1 MEVVNRCVEWSLAG
15 LEKLAG
21 IPGSVGGAVVMNAG
35 AHGAYMDGV
44 VHAATVL
51 GPAGTVYEKTRDRLG
66 FSYRSSNL
74 ERGEII
80 LKVSLSLNKGDR
92 EEISRVVTEKLAWR
106 KERQPLSL
114 PSAGSV
120 FKNPRDCPAGR
131 IISELGFKGTRVGG
145 AEVSELHAN
154 FIVNRGGARAADI
167 LSLVERIRDKA
178 RRGAQYRAGA
188 RNQDS
193 RRGHVT
199 RDLKDIGPSEFSAK
213 KGSRRPRAEK
223 AEKSGAPRR
232 ARDAD
237 RGTLRAGAPGDDPLR
252 RGAGAARD
260 RQEDQ
265 RVILFPPGGR
275 GCDRGREGRR
285 DGIGRAIGFSAGS
298 PAPGDGPRG
307 HTGAAEVRRLGQG
320 RPGAQG
326 PAQ

>member
-1 MEVVNRCVEWSLAG
+1 MKSLEREIRGKVLFGEPMVRHTSYRVGGNADIFVVPADIEDLVAAMAIIREQGLPVVILGRGTNLLVRDGGIRGCVVSMEEMTAIEQTGPEAVSAEAGAPLMEVVNRCVEWSLAG
-15 LEKLAG
+15 IEKLAG

-44 VHAATVL
+44 VHTATVL
-51 GPAGTVYEKTRDRLG
+51 GPAGTVYEKTRDGLG

-80 LKVSLSLNKGDR
+80 LKVDLSLTKGDR
-92 EEISRVVTEKLAWR
+92 EEISRVVAEKLAWR

-178 RRGAQYRAGA
+178 RQERGIELEPEIRVVG
-188 RNQDS
+188 
-193 RRGHVT
+193 
-199 RDLKDIGPSEFSAK
+199 E
-213 KGSRRPRAEK
+213 
-223 AEKSGAPRR
+223 
-232 ARDAD
+232 DA
-237 RGTLRAGAPGDDPLR
+237 
-252 RGAGAARD
+252 
-260 RQEDQ
+260 
-265 RVILFPPGGR
+265 
-275 GCDRGREGRR
+275 
-285 DGIGRAIGFSAGS
+285 
-298 PAPGDGPRG
+298 
-307 HTGAAEVRRLGQG
+307 
-320 RPGAQG
+320 
-326 PAQ
+326 